1 MQLDPVKTVYVVVV
15 DDNKDMS
22 DARRF
27 GRLRAV
33 FSRAYKPYNTP
44 KLITAARKAL
54 AEFQPGD
61 FLLMVGDPAL
71 GALCMSL
78 IVEKHGVVDTLQ
90 WDRMRFEYVP
100 QRWDFDAHLQ
110 ESTDFDLAEDDRL

>member
-1 MQLDPVKTVYVVVV
+1 MQPDNMKTVYVVVV

-27 GRLRAV
+27 GRLQAV
-33 FSRAYKPYNTP
+33 FSRAYKPYIIP
-44 KLITAARKAL
+44 KIIASARKAL
-54 AEFQPGD
+54 VDFQPD
-61 FLLMVGDPAL
+61 DYLLMVGDPVL

-78 IVEKHGVVDTLQ
+78 IIEKHGVINTLQ

-100 QRWDFDAHLQ
+100 QRWDLDAHMREEF
-110 ESTDFDLAEDDRL
+110 ESAED